1 MKKLSQ
7 IALTVALSTALITPV
22 LAQNAAVVNGKS
34 IPKAKLDKMLES
46 TGQANNPELRERAR
60 DMLITRELIS
70 QEAMNRGV
78 IANPAIQDQLE
89 EARLNILVGAVFDD
103 YIKRDGVSDSELK
116 AAYDQV
122 KGQFEGKEYKVRHI
136 LVEKEA
142 EAKSILAKLKA
153 GEKFEDLAKANSK
166 DPGSAVKGG
175 DLDWMSPQS
184 LVPEFSKAMV
194 ALPKGQLTEKPVK
207 TQYGFH
213 IIRVDDVRES
223 KVPTMAELKPQL
235 IDMMNQDQNWQ
246 RAKFNEMITKLKA
259 KANSKDPGSAVKGGD
274 LDWMSPQSLVP
285 EFSKAM
291 VALPKGQLTEKPIK
305 TQYGFH
311 IIRVDDVRE
320 SKVPTMAELKPQL
333 IDMMNQDQNWQR
345 AKFNEMITKLK
356 AKAKVK

>member
-7 IALTVALSTALITPV
+7 IALTVALSTALITPA

-46 TGQANNPELRERAR
+46 TGQGNNPELRERAR

-153 GEKFEDLAKANSK
+153 GEKFEELAKANSK

-259 KANSKDPGSAVKGGD
+259 KA
-274 LDWMSPQSLVP
+274 
-285 EFSKAM
+285 
-291 VALPKGQLTEKPIK
+291 
-305 TQYGFH
+305 
-311 IIRVDDVRE
+311 
-320 SKVPTMAELKPQL
+320 
-333 IDMMNQDQNWQR
+333 
-345 AKFNEMITKLK
+345 
-356 AKAKVK
+356 KVK

>member
-153 GEKFEDLAKANSK
+153 GEKFEELAKSNSK

-259 KANSKDPGSAVKGGD
+259 KA
-274 LDWMSPQSLVP
+274 
-285 EFSKAM
+285 
-291 VALPKGQLTEKPIK
+291 
-305 TQYGFH
+305 
-311 IIRVDDVRE
+311 
-320 SKVPTMAELKPQL
+320 
-333 IDMMNQDQNWQR
+333 
-345 AKFNEMITKLK
+345 
-356 AKAKVK
+356 KVK

>member
-1 MKKLSQ
+1 MMKLSQ
-7 IALTVALSTALITPV
+7 IALSLALSTALITPAF
-22 LAQNAAVVNGKS
+22 AQNAAVVNGKS

-78 IANPAIQDQLE
+78 FANPAIQDQLE

-116 AAYDQV
+116 VAYDQV

-142 EAKSILAKLKA
+142 DAKSIIAKLKA
-153 GEKFEDLAKANSK
+153 GEKFEELAKANSK

-235 IDMMNQDQNWQ
+235 I
-246 RAKFNEMITKLKA
+246 E
-259 KANSKDPGSAVKGGD
+259 
-274 LDWMSPQSLVP
+274 
-285 EFSKAM
+285 
-291 VALPKGQLTEKPIK
+291 
-305 TQYGFH
+305 
-311 IIRVDDVRE
+311 
-320 SKVPTMAELKPQL
+320 
-333 IDMMNQDQNWQR
+333 MMNQDQNWQR

>member
-1 MKKLSQ
+1 MKKTSQ
-7 IALTVALSTALITPV
+7 IALSLALSAALIAPAF
-22 LAQNAAVVNGKS
+22 AQNAAVVNGKS

-78 IANPAIQDQLE
+78 IANPALQDQLE
-89 EARLNILVGAVFDD
+89 QARLNILVGAVFDD

-116 AAYDQV
+116 VAYDQV

-153 GEKFEDLAKANSK
+153 GEKFEELAKANSK

-259 KANSKDPGSAVKGGD
+259 KA
-274 LDWMSPQSLVP
+274 
-285 EFSKAM
+285 
-291 VALPKGQLTEKPIK
+291 
-305 TQYGFH
+305 
-311 IIRVDDVRE
+311 
-320 SKVPTMAELKPQL
+320 
-333 IDMMNQDQNWQR
+333 
-345 AKFNEMITKLK
+345 
-356 AKAKVK
+356 KVK

>member
-46 TGQANNPELRERAR
+46 TGQANNLELRKRAR

-103 YIKRDGVSDSELK
+103 YIKRDGVSDAELK

-153 GEKFEDLAKANSK
+153 GEKFEELAKANSK

-259 KANSKDPGSAVKGGD
+259 KA
-274 LDWMSPQSLVP
+274 
-285 EFSKAM
+285 
-291 VALPKGQLTEKPIK
+291 
-305 TQYGFH
+305 
-311 IIRVDDVRE
+311 
-320 SKVPTMAELKPQL
+320 
-333 IDMMNQDQNWQR
+333 
-345 AKFNEMITKLK
+345 
-356 AKAKVK
+356 KVK

>member
-7 IALTVALSTALITPV
+7 IALTVVLSTALITPV

-153 GEKFEDLAKANSK
+153 GEKFEELAKANSK

-259 KANSKDPGSAVKGGD
+259 KA
-274 LDWMSPQSLVP
+274 
-285 EFSKAM
+285 
-291 VALPKGQLTEKPIK
+291 
-305 TQYGFH
+305 
-311 IIRVDDVRE
+311 
-320 SKVPTMAELKPQL
+320 
-333 IDMMNQDQNWQR
+333 
-345 AKFNEMITKLK
+345 
-356 AKAKVK
+356 KVK

>member
-1 MKKLSQ
+1 MKKISQ
-7 IALTVALSTALITPV
+7 IALSLALSTALIAPT

-116 AAYDQV
+116 VAYDQV

-142 EAKSILAKLKA
+142 EAKSIIAKLKA
-153 GEKFEDLAKANSK
+153 GEKFEELAKSNSK

-175 DLDWMSPQS
+175 DLDWMNPQS

-194 ALPKGQLTEKPVK
+194 ALPKGELTDKPVK

-223 KVPTMAELKPQL
+223 KVPTMSELKPQL
-235 IDMMNQDQNWQ
+235 I
-246 RAKFNEMITKLKA
+246 E
-259 KANSKDPGSAVKGGD
+259 
-274 LDWMSPQSLVP
+274 
-285 EFSKAM
+285 
-291 VALPKGQLTEKPIK
+291 
-305 TQYGFH
+305 
-311 IIRVDDVRE
+311 
-320 SKVPTMAELKPQL
+320 
-333 IDMMNQDQNWQR
+333 MMNQDQNWQR

>member
-70 QEAMNRGV
+70 QEAINRGV

-153 GEKFEDLAKANSK
+153 GEKFEELAKANSK

-175 DLDWMSPQS
+175 DLDWMNPQA

-194 ALPKGQLTEKPVK
+194 ALPKGQLTDKPVK

-259 KANSKDPGSAVKGGD
+259 KA
-274 LDWMSPQSLVP
+274 
-285 EFSKAM
+285 
-291 VALPKGQLTEKPIK
+291 
-305 TQYGFH
+305 
-311 IIRVDDVRE
+311 
-320 SKVPTMAELKPQL
+320 
-333 IDMMNQDQNWQR
+333 
-345 AKFNEMITKLK
+345 
-356 AKAKVK
+356 KVK